1 MASEPTRNGAEEE
14 RSGTS
19 PLDAFEARMAAL
31 HAKMVQGL
39 PARGTELEDAA
50 QRLAAGASGARD
62 ELRRLAHKL
71 RGIAGSQGFGRC
83 GELAGA
89 LEATAK
95 DTDRSDAEVTALA
108 RELACAARDAA
119 AGTQSEAAPT
129 ATAPT
134 ATAPTATA
142 PRVERAERPAL
153 APVPEL
159 AGLVFL
165 AADDDGA
172 TRKLI
177 EITLLQLGR
186 MRGALFDRGMG
197 LLEELAQRE
206 HIDLVIVDAMMP
218 SMSGLQLL
226 EEVRARGLAGRVKRF
241 VVLSAA
247 APEEL
252 GWTLPEGLDV
262 RWARKPFR
270 PRELLAALLTVMRD
284 A

>member
-39 PARGTELEDAA
+39 PARGAELEDAA

-129 ATAPT
+129 ATAP
-134 ATAPTATA
+134 
-142 PRVERAERPAL
+142 RVDRAERPAL

-218 SMSGLQLL
+218 SMNGLQLL

>member
-1 MASEPTRNGAEEE
+1 VIDGQLQDALFDFERTTGVVAKVTGESASK
-14 RSGTS
+14 S
-19 PLDAFEARMAAL
+19 
-31 HAKMVQGL
+31 
-39 PARGTELEDAA
+39 
-50 QRLAAGASGARD
+50 
-62 ELRRLAHKL
+62 
-71 RGIAGSQGFGRC
+71 

-95 DTDRSDAEVTALA
+95 DADRSDAEVTALA

-119 AGTQSEAAPT
+119 AGTQSEA
-129 ATAPT
+129 
-134 ATAPTATA
+134 APTATA

-218 SMSGLQLL
+218 SMNGLQLL

>member
-95 DTDRSDAEVTALA
+95 DADRSDAEVTALA

-129 ATAPT
+129 ATAP
-134 ATAPTATA
+134 
-142 PRVERAERPAL
+142 RVDRAERPAL

-218 SMSGLQLL
+218 SMNGLQLL

>member
-95 DTDRSDAEVTALA
+95 DADRSDAEVTALA

-119 AGTQSEAAPT
+119 AGTQSEA
-129 ATAPT
+129 
-134 ATAPTATA
+134 APTATA

-218 SMSGLQLL
+218 SMNGLQLL

>member
-39 PARGTELEDAA
+39 PARGAELEDAA

-95 DTDRSDAEVTALA
+95 DADRSDAEVTALA

-129 ATAPT
+129 ATAP
-134 ATAPTATA
+134 
-142 PRVERAERPAL
+142 RVERAERPAL
-153 APVPEL
+153 AAPVPEL

-218 SMSGLQLL
+218 SMNGLQLL